1 MEEMTVG
8 FHPTFPTLGRVSEL
22 SLLSL
27 IGNVAIFSMDKSNA
41 LYFTSTFGRFLFIV
55 WTSFVYSF
63 SIVSMDN
70 RWAICE

>member
-1 MEEMTVG
+1 MEEMTIV
-8 FHPTFPTLGRVSEL
+8 V
-22 SLLSL
+22 
-27 IGNVAIFSMDKSNA
+27 FSMDKSNA
-41 LYFTSTFGRFLFIV
+41 IYFTSTFGRFLSIV